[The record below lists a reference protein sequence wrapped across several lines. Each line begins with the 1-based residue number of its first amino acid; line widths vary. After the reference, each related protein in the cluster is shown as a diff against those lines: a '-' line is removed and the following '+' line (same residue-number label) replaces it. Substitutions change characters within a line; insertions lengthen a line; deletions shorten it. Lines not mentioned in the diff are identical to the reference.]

1 MPFLPLQS
9 VANPWASALP
19 AFTRNDAGLKG
30 TQSTKVNRMTAVEKD
45 QVLGLL
51 ERLDGTQRTAAVSF
65 IQFLLLDPVARA
77 VAMAPP
83 DDEPVTDEDRR
94 RFHEGQAWFDQRG
107 GKGIPMDDVLSEF
120 GFRPEDFIVNQ

>member
-1 MPFLPLQS
+1 
-9 VANPWASALP
+9 
-19 AFTRNDAGLKG
+19 
-30 TQSTKVNRMTAVEKD
+30 MTAVEKD

-77 VAMAPP
+77 AAMAPP

-94 RFHEGQAWFDQRG
+94 RFHEGQAWFAQRG
-107 GKGIPMDDVLSEF
+107 GQGIPMDDVLSEF
-120 GFRPEDFIVNQ
+120 GFKPEDFTANQ

>member
-1 MPFLPLQS
+1 
-9 VANPWASALP
+9 
-19 AFTRNDAGLKG
+19 
-30 TQSTKVNRMTAVEKD
+30 MTAVEKD

-77 VAMAPP
+77 AAMAPP

-94 RFHEGQAWFDQRG
+94 RFHEGQAWFAQRG
-107 GKGIPMDDVLSEF
+107 GKGVSMDDVLSEF
-120 GFRPEDFIVNQ
+120 GFKPEDFTANQ